1 MASVYDELVEFF
13 EEEYKMETKDLLL
26 DDKGRMALYGKLDM
40 LDEIREIAEKG
51 FPKDEE
57 ETE

>member
-1 MASVYDELVEFF
+1 MASVLDELIEFF
-13 EEEYKMETKDLLL
+13 EEEYKLETKDLLL

-40 LDEIREIAEKG
+40 LDEIKEIAEKG
-51 FPKDEE
+51 FPKDNE